1 MIATYSNDR
10 PAQTNPLQLDPQ
22 RKRRKGLLAAFEL
35 GYAPASAIAK
45 QAGLN
50 RITAYEALKRL
61 VKRVW
66 SNLG

>member
-1 MIATYSNDR
+1 MIAQLKPILS
-10 PAQTNPLQLDPQ
+10 QLDLNENDV
-22 RKRRKGLLAAFEL
+22 KVFLAAFEL

-61 VKRVW
+61 VKKGW
-66 SNLG
+66 SNLW